1 MQPRPPRSAF
11 GFAALLGLLGAA
23 TAAGQPAGDV
33 APEVES
39 ITAADLRADL
49 FFLASDGMRGRL
61 TETPENALAAEFV
74 ASRFERAGLEAPD
87 GSFYHRYRLVR
98 TELVG
103 GNRLDVLGEVNQRVQ
118 LREGF
123 YPQRFAPTARAE
135 GTVAFVGFGIRAPA
149 FDWNDWEGAEVEG
162 RIALVLDHEPAEA
175 DPASRFDGVVSSEP
189 SRAFRKAVAAAR
201 AGAAGI
207 LFVRD
212 VHQHPGPFD
221 FAASAA
227 GAWPDPPRRVPRYT
241 LAEWVERVEIPAAV
255 ISPRV
260 AETLLAGS
268 GHTLESLGRMAEDG
282 MAAPVELDA
291 RVRLSTAVARTTVP
305 DQNVVGL
312 LRGSEAP
319 DEWVILCAHY
329 DHDGAD
335 GNMVWPGADDDGSG
349 TVALIEIA
357 EALGRAR
364 DAGMRPRRS
373 ILLAGWNSEERG
385 LLGAWAYA
393 ENPLRPLSDTVAV
406 LNMDMIGRNEEVRR
420 GGGRRFRGLEPQTAE
435 SNANAVN
442 IMGYSYSDTL
452 TDMVR
457 AANRESELD
466 LRLRYDNNP
475 SNLLRRSDQWPFL
488 QTGVPALFFHTGLHP
503 DYHTIYDRPER
514 IEYEKLER
522 IVRLVYQL
530 AWDLADSDVRP
541 DFTGPNRGPLSAMGE
556 RIGR

>member
-1 MQPRPPRSAF
+1 MRSHPRWSALTVLAF
-11 GFAALLGLLGAA
+11 LVAAPAP
-23 TAAGQPAGDV
+23 GQTDRTP

-49 FFLASDGMRGRL
+49 FFLASDGMQGRL
-61 TETPENALAAEFV
+61 SETPENRLAAEFV
-74 ASRFERAGLEAPD
+74 ASRFARAGLEPPG
-87 GSFYHRYRLVR
+87 GSFFHEYRLAHAA
-98 TELVG
+98 LG
-103 GNRLDVLGEVNQRVQ
+103 NGNRLEVVGEVVRTVQ

-123 YPQRFAPTARAE
+123 YPQRFSPSAEAE
-135 GTVAFVGFGIRAPA
+135 GALAFAGFGIQAPA
-149 FDWNDWEGAEVEG
+149 YGWDDWEDADLSG
-162 RIALVLDHEPAEA
+162 RIALILDHEPGEA
-175 DPASRFDGVVSSEP
+175 DPASLFDGLVTSEA
-189 SRAFRKAVAAAR
+189 SRAFRKAVAAAG
-201 AGAAGI
+201 AGAAGV

-212 VHQHPGPFD
+212 IHQHPGDFD

-227 GAWPDPPRRVPRYT
+227 SAWPDPPRRVPRIT
-241 LAEWVERVEIPAAV
+241 LAAWVESVEIPAAV

-268 GHTLESLGRMAEDG
+268 GHSLASLGAMADAG
-282 MAAPVELDA
+282 MSAPLVLDT
-291 RVRLSTAVARTTVP
+291 RVRLATAVTRTTTP
-305 DQNVVGL
+305 DRNVVGL
-312 LRGSEAP
+312 MRGAEAP
-319 DEWVILCAHY
+319 DEWIILCAHY

-335 GNMVWPGADDDGSG
+335 GNLVWPGADDDGSG

-357 EALGRAR
+357 EALGRAAAR
-364 DAGMRPRRS
+364 GERPRRS

-385 LLGAWAYA
+385 LLGAWAYTL
-393 ENPLRPLSDTVAV
+393 NPLNPLDRTVAV

-442 IMGYSYSDTL
+442 ILGHSYSRTMTEL
-452 TDMVR
+452 VR
-457 AANRESELD
+457 AANREAELD
-466 LRLRYDNNP
+466 LKMRYDNNE

-503 DYHTIYDRPER
+503 DYHTIYDRPEK

-541 DFTGPNRGPLSAMGE
+541 DFTGPNRGPALPAATGP
-556 RIGR
+556 GR

>member
-1 MQPRPPRSAF
+1 MRNHPRWSALTVLLF
-11 GFAALLGLLGAA
+11 LVAAPAP
-23 TAAGQPAGDV
+23 GQTDRAP
-33 APEVES
+33 APEVAS

-49 FFLASDGMRGRL
+49 FFLASDGMQGRL
-61 TETPENALAAEFV
+61 SETPENRLAAEFV
-74 ASRFERAGLEAPD
+74 ASRFARAGLEPPG
-87 GSFYHRYRLVR
+87 GSFFHEYRLAHAA
-98 TELVG
+98 LG
-103 GNRLDVLGEVNQRVQ
+103 PGNRLEVVGEVVRTVQ

-123 YPQRFAPTARAE
+123 YPQRFSPSAEAE
-135 GTVAFVGFGIRAPA
+135 GALAFAGFGIQAPA
-149 FDWNDWEGAEVEG
+149 YGWDDWEDADLSG
-162 RIALVLDHEPAEA
+162 RIALILDHEPGEA
-175 DPASRFDGVVSSEP
+175 DPASLFDGLVTSEP
-189 SRAFRKAVAAAR
+189 SRAFRKAVAAAG
-201 AGAAGI
+201 AGAAGV

-212 VHQHPGPFD
+212 VHQHPGDFD

-227 GAWPDPPRRVPRYT
+227 GAWPDPPRRVPRIT
-241 LAEWVERVEIPAAV
+241 LAEWVESVEIPAAV

-268 GHTLESLGRMAEDG
+268 GHSLASLGAMADAG
-282 MAAPVELDA
+282 MSAPLVLDT
-291 RVRLSTAVARTTVP
+291 RVRLATAVARTTTP
-305 DQNVVGL
+305 DRNVVGL
-312 LRGSEAP
+312 MRGAEAP
-319 DEWVILCAHY
+319 DEWIILCAHY

-335 GNMVWPGADDDGSG
+335 GNLVWPGADDDGSG

-357 EALGRAR
+357 EALGRAAAR
-364 DAGMRPRRS
+364 GEQPRRS

-385 LLGAWAYA
+385 LLGAWAYTL
-393 ENPLRPLSDTVAV
+393 NPLNPLDRTVAV

-442 IMGYSYSDTL
+442 ILGHSYSRTM
-452 TDMVR
+452 TEMVR
-457 AANRESELD
+457 AANREAELD
-466 LRLRYDNNP
+466 LKMRYDNNE

-503 DYHTIYDRPER
+503 DYHTIYDRPEK

-541 DFTGPNRGPLSAMGE
+541 DFTGPNRGSPLPAATGP
-556 RIGR
+556 GR